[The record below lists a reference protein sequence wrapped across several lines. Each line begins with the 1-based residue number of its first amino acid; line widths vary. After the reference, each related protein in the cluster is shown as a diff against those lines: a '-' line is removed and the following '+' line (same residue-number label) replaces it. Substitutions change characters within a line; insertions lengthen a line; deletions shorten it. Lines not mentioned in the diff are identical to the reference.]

1 MKKIVAVAALTL
13 VLIGCKAKKGV
24 AELSANEAMVATKVI
39 QSHYDNEKN
48 FESLNIRATAKYR
61 DQNNS
66 QTVSADIRIK
76 KDEIIWINVKLLGFP
91 VAKAKITPEKVSY
104 YEKINNTYFEGNF
117 DVLSNWLGTDLDFQK
132 LQNLLIGNAID
143 DLSKGQYIAKIQNN
157 LYQLT
162 EKSRTNTSKEF
173 YFEAA
178 NFLIKKAIIAQ
189 KNENRKLEIQYPSH
203 GKRNGM
209 FLPNEIS
216 INAQHEKE
224 VKIDLIYKNI
234 TFDEKLSYSFSI
246 PDGFEEVTINK

>member
-1 MKKIVAVAALTL
+1 M
-13 VLIGCKAKKGV
+13 
-24 AELSANEAMVATKVI
+24 
-39 QSHYDNEKN
+39 
-48 FESLNIRATAKYR
+48 
-61 DQNNS
+61 
-66 QTVSADIRIK
+66 
-76 KDEIIWINVKLLGFP
+76 
-91 VAKAKITPEKVSY
+91 
-104 YEKINNTYFEGNF
+104 
-117 DVLSNWLGTDLDFQK
+117 GTDLDFQK
-132 LQNLLIGNAID
+132 LQNLLIGKAID
-143 DLSKGQYIAKIQNN
+143 DLSKGQYVTKIDND

-162 EKSRTNTSKEF
+162 EKNKTNTSKEF

-178 NFLIKKAIIAQ
+178 NFLIKKAVIAQ

-216 INAQHEKE
+216 INAQQEKE